1 MNPLR
6 GNLRMGGIAIV
17 RKAFPTRQGANLVGV
32 VSEEKVEFIYQK
44 VEFPGG

>member
-6 GNLRMGGIAIV
+6 RNFRMGRIAIV
-17 RKAFPTRQGANLVGV
+17 RKAFPTRQGANLVRV
-32 VSEEKVEFIYQK
+32 VSQEKVQFIYQK